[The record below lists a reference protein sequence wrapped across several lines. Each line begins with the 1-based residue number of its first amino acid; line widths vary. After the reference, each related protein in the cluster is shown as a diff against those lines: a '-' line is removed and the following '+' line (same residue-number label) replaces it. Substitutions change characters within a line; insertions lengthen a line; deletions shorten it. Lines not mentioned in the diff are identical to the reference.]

1 MISTTRVCSLL
12 TMSSGTPTDV
22 VDKLHAR
29 VVEIIKTDAMQQK
42 LRQISGAPRIQTREQ
57 MAQFLVDDMKSNA
70 ELIKAANIK
79 LE

>member
-1 MISTTRVCSLL
+1 M
-12 TMSSGTPTDV
+12 
-22 VDKLHAR
+22 KL
-29 VVEIIKTDAMQQK
+29 K

-57 MAQFLVDDMKSNA
+57 MAQFLIDDMKTND